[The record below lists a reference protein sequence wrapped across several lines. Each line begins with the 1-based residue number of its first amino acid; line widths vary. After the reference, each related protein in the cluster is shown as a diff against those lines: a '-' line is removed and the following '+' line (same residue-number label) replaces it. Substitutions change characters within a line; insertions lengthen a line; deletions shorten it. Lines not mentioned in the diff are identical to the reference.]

1 MSEQSKSNDRK
12 RLRTVLWVFL
22 FDFII
27 VFGAWA
33 VYARQATQAT
43 PNIDLHPLVFT
54 TEDPNVAVKCE
65 VFPPHAKGCAI
76 LDGKTL
82 DDLMN
87 AVQLVKAEQ
96 DGKIKLYDEQTE
108 NLLQQ
113 LAHCK
118 NLKEKK

>member
-1 MSEQSKSNDRK
+1 VSENSKSNDRK
-12 RLRTVLWVFL
+12 RLRTVLWVFF
-22 FDFII
+22 FDSII
-27 VFGAWA
+27 VLGAWA
-33 VYARQATQAT
+33 VYARQATQT
-43 PNIDLHPLVFT
+43 TTNVDLQPFVFKA
-54 TEDPNVAVKCE
+54 EDPNVAVRCE

-87 AVQLVKAEQ
+87 AVQLAKAEQ

-113 LAHCK
+113 LADCK
-118 NLKEKK
+118 NQKVKK